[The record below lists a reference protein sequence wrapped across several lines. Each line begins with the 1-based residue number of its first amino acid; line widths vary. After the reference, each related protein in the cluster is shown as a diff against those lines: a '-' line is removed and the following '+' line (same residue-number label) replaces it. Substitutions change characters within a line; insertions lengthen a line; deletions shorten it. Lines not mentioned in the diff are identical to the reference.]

1 MPHHISRRN
10 LLGGFGAAAGVLSLG
25 GLSLRQTM
33 AADGKAPLVVQ
44 VTFSGGWDTQ
54 LTLDPRSNIDFAD
67 PEGTIYPAYDLA
79 ATGDPL
85 ILDALADTN
94 GTGVFT
100 DGPSGM
106 TFGPSIPASLRAMAS
121 DLCLVRG
128 VDMGTLTHAV
138 GKRYFLTGKFPRGL
152 SANGSSLGTRV
163 AYEGLGTGSRMPP
176 AIPNLVIGMETY
188 NEGLDASISGV
199 AISDFED
206 MEDLVNALRP
216 ETLLAPGAAEAVE
229 AYLDRVTCGELR
241 ADGAKKVTTFEASR
255 LSAAI
260 LSSGALWSSFDLEGN
275 PDLLAGLL
283 SHFGVADFASLDSQR
298 KKSYGAAMLACQAL
312 ASGTSHAVS
321 LEVVDGLDTHDE
333 EWQTEHSA
341 NLRIGFEAVAGL
353 LSFLKNTPDG
363 SGVLLDRTVVL
374 VTSDFARE
382 PKLNPR
388 GGRDHHLASSCLVAG
403 MNIQGGKVVGATTD
417 DTFASMTI
425 DPRSGSPSGRGMLI
439 RPTDIH
445 ATVLE
450 AMGLG
455 WDHLGNQTPQ
465 LIPAMLKA

>member
-10 LLGGFGAAAGVLSLG
+10 LLGGLGAAAGVLSLG

-33 AADGKAPLVVQ
+33 AAGDKPPLVVQ
-44 VTFSGGWDTQ
+44 VTFSGGWDTL
-54 LTLDPRSNIDFAD
+54 LTLDPRSNLDFAD
-67 PEGTIYPAYDLA
+67 PDGKIYPAYDLA
-79 ATGDPL
+79 ANGDPL
-85 ILDALADTN
+85 ILDALANTN

-100 DGPSGM
+100 DGPM
-106 TFGPSIPASLRAMAS
+106 TLGPSIPASLRAMAS

-163 AYEGLGTGSRMPP
+163 AYEGLAHESRMSP

-199 AISDFED
+199 SISDFED

-255 LSAAI
+255 TSAAI
-260 LSSGALWSSFDLEGN
+260 LSSGTLWSSFDLEGN

-283 SHFGVADFASLDSQR
+283 SHFGVADFSSLDNQR

-321 LEVVDGLDTHDE
+321 LEVVDGLDHHDE
-333 EWQTEHSA
+333 DWQSDHSA
-341 NLRIGFEAVAGL
+341 SLRVGFEAVAGL

-363 SGVLLDRTVVL
+363 SGVLFDRTVVL

-403 MNIQGGKVVGATTD
+403 MNIQGGKVIGATTD
-417 DTFASMTI
+417 DTMASMPI
-425 DPRSGSPSGRGMLI
+425 DPRSGAPSEGGILV

-455 WDHLGNQTPQ
+455 WDHLGNQTPL